1 MKSIFATICLCASP
15 TLAGD
20 LPPCEPT
27 ETSTTQLGFNSAP
40 RILTNG
46 NSTGLIQL
54 ENNDILVYNISQDN
68 LDLASTIS
76 RPRIKQFVI
85 HHNFAIII
93 YPDDSTIE
101 IIDLQNPT
109 APNTVLNLSLPA
121 NVAHLELQSNLLAV
135 SMADSG
141 MTFYDMSDP
150 SKPLFLATH
159 KDIQASISSLSN
171 TKMLAF
177 GSVYDI
183 SDITNPTIIAS
194 GSPSGFLFDTQILQ
208 PISNGMLFFD
218 LNGNKTGVDFNEYA
232 SYGAP
237 SRNNESLWRVSSF
250 MSDQSPILASI
261 GIGTYDLGRFSS
273 STFSRLFGSVDSIK
287 GGRADQRAI
296 YTSNNGV
303 WLYNRSEGFT
313 DKYWFRT
320 VDSQIAGNTL
330 YMLNAGG
337 VNRYDLS
344 DASALIPT
352 GSFNL
357 QQPTDEPNSLS
368 NLYLGDNVGVISIE
382 INDGFLFPNGIRV
395 FDLNTLQ
402 EIIIPEIVSGT
413 NTALATSVAVHGRR
427 IAVERNFGPGFFEID
442 ENNQSIP
449 LGSTSMISFIRSVDM
464 YDDILASNGSGDG
477 TTLNIFDLSDP
488 SSIQLAGEI
497 TNAMSPQDSFVLI
510 DRNTIAITDGALI
523 KILDI
528 SDPTS
533 PVQIQLIDSSDDEIS
548 NLSCNEGILSAIR
561 DTSEPNFGDMEA
573 YYYDI
578 ADLNNVRL
586 VEKLNID
593 FGNHTGHSAS
603 RRVVSSTTI
612 HVYEACFMHCQADIN
627 GDGSLDFFDVQAFI
641 DALLKRDPISDLT
654 GDGRFNFFDI
664 SEFLSLFAAGC
675 P

>member
-27 ETSTTQLGFNSAP
+27 ETSTTQLEFHSDP
-40 RILTNG
+40 RILTTG

-54 ENNDILVYNISQDN
+54 ENNDILVYDVSQDN
-68 LDLASTIS
+68 LDLASIIS
-76 RPRIKQFVI
+76 RPRIEQFVI
-85 HHNFAIII
+85 HHNFAIIA
-93 YPDDSTIE
+93 YQDDSTIE

-121 NVAHLELQSNLLAV
+121 NVAHLELQSDLLAV
-135 SMADSG
+135 SMADAG
-141 MTFYDMSDP
+141 MTFYDMSNP
-150 SKPLFLATH
+150 AKPLFLATH
-159 KDIQASISSLSN
+159 EDIQASISSLSN

-177 GSVYDI
+177 GNVYDI

-194 GSPSGFLFDTQILQ
+194 GSPQGFLFDNQILVTLG
-208 PISNGMLFFD
+208 SGLLTFD
-218 LNGNKTGVDFNEYA
+218 LNGNKINVDFDSNT
-232 SYGAP
+232 SFGAT
-237 SRNNESLWRVSSF
+237 SRNNESLWRLRSF
-250 MSDQSPILASI
+250 QGDQTPNLTSVAIA
-261 GIGTYDLGRFSS
+261 TRDLGRSS
-273 STFSRLFGSVDSIK
+273 FNSFSRLFGNTSSIK
-287 GGRADQRAI
+287 GGRADQRAL

-320 VDSQIAGNTL
+320 SDAQIEGNTL
-330 YMLNAGG
+330 YMLDAGG

-344 DASALIPT
+344 DSSALIPT

-357 QQPTDEPNSLS
+357 QQPTDEPNKLH
-368 NLYLGDNVGVISIE
+368 LGDNIGVISID
-382 INDGFLFPNGIRV
+382 IRDGFLFPNGIRV
-395 FDLNTLQ
+395 FDLDTLQ
-402 EIIIPEIVSGT
+402 EIVIPEIANRT
-413 NTALATSVAVHGRR
+413 NTVFPTSVAVHGRR
-427 IAVERNFGPGFFEID
+427 IAVERDDSGPGFFEID

-449 LGSTSMISFIRSVDM
+449 LGSTSMISFIRTVDM

-497 TNAMSPQDSFVLI
+497 INAMSPQDKFILI
-510 DRNTIAITDGALI
+510 DQNTIAITDGALI

-533 PVQIQLIDSSDDEIS
+533 PIQIQLIDSSDDEIS
-548 NLSCNEGILSAIR
+548 DLSCNEGILSAVR

-578 ADLNNVRL
+578 ADLNNIRL

-593 FGNHTGHSAS
+593 FGDHTGHSAT
-603 RRVVSSTTI
+603 RRVVSSNTI
-612 HVYEACFMHCQADIN
+612 RVYEACFIHCQADFT
-627 GDGSLDFFDVQAFI
+627 GDGSLDFFDVQAFV
-641 DALLKRDPISDLT
+641 DALLAQDPISDLT